1 MTTEPQQKLNLNV
14 LFTIAFKDVHSKG
27 IILRAFEQFGLKSCI
42 NFIPRQNEDYFIHI
56 QKLGG

>member
-1 MTTEPQQKLNLNV
+1 MTTEPQHKLILSV

-42 NFIPRQNEDYFIHI
+42 NFIPRQNEDYFIDI

>member
-1 MTTEPQQKLNLNV
+1 MTTEPQHKLILSV

-42 NFIPRQNEDYFIHI
+42 NFIPRQFEDYFIDI